1 MQYREGACKQSKRI
15 HDKYPRATRHTSY
28 IRNVRLQSISS
39 YGTVDMNNTVPSKVR
54 KYESTFESTKVPSYF
69 RTKVRKYESTKVRK
83 YNGTKV
89 RKYESTFVSI
99 FEGIISI
106 SGSTCT
112 AVHVLYVYTHSII
125 HYVYLFLFENTL
137 YVTMVSLSSTR
148 TCTAVHVL
156 FHIPRTYV

>member
-28 IRNVRLQSISS
+28 IRNLRLQSISS
-39 YGTVDMNNTVPSKVR
+39 YGTVDMSN
-54 KYESTFESTKVPSYF
+54 TFEGTKVLSKVPSYF
-69 RTKVRKYESTKVRK
+69 RTKVRRYES
-83 YNGTKV
+83 TKV

-106 SGSTCT
+106 SGSTCTRT

-148 TCTAVHVL
+148 TCTDVHVL
-156 FHIPRTYV
+156 FHIPRVGLNIN